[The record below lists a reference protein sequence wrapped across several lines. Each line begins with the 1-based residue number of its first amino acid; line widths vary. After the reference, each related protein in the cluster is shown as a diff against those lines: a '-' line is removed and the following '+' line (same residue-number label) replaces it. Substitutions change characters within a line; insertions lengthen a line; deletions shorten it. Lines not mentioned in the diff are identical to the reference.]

1 MKCKRLKFRHTYVCS
16 FVSAAEGTQT
26 VSALEIENK
35 TLQSHWTKQ
44 QNNGEIAHG
53 ADVNYTTMKSEK
65 VSALNIEKRKNQQIV
80 LLML

>member
-44 QNNGEIAHG
+44 QNNGKITNG
-53 ADVNYTTMKSEK
+53 ADINYTTMKSEK
-65 VSALNIEKRKNQQIV
+65 VSALNIEKQKNQQIV